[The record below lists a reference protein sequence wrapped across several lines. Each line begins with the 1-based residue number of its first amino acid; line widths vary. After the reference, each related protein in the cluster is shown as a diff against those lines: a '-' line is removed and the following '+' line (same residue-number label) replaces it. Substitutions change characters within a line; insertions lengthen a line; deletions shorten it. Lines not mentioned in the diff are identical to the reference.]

1 MDSGLYIICTTESS
15 YSGMAEKEFLQAAAS
30 GDCDTCEML
39 IATGC
44 EVNAP
49 NLKGQ
54 TALFFAAAKGQLEV
68 SSVLCPEHQTGR
80 HGSRSVY
87 VWRGVPT
94 AVFVQ

>member
-1 MDSGLYIICTTESS
+1 MVGVV
-15 YSGMAEKEFLQAAAS
+15 SGMAEKEFLQAAAS

-68 SSVLCPEHQTGR
+68 VVFLAGGFLLPLQDSKR
-80 HGSRSVY
+80 HVRRDVGSL
-87 VWRGVPT
+87 P
-94 AVFVQ
+94 